1 MVQRYEQLPPVA
13 RFHPIGSRPQPIY
26 THPMQAR
33 HPQWSRKFKT
43 KLRAKYRITNLGTAR
58 QFLGIQITTGSADS
72 LSHTICLG
80 QQDFITSILKRF
92 NMHNAHGAAM
102 PMDVHVK
109 LDLAK
114 DRGERKVDPLKYQ
127 TIVGS
132 LMYIALATRP
142 DISHAVSAL
151 SRFTAHH
158 CLHFS
163 KSNTNTTGYTDSD
176 WANDSADRKSQ
187 GRVFILKNGAISWQ
201 SQKQDL
207 VAASTTEAEYIACS
221 EASERS

>member
-1 MVQRYEQLPPVA
+1 
-13 RFHPIGSRPQPIY
+13 
-26 THPMQAR
+26 
-33 HPQWSRKFKT
+33 
-43 KLRAKYRITNLGTAR
+43 
-58 QFLGIQITTGSADS
+58 
-72 LSHTICLG
+72 
-80 QQDFITSILKRF
+80 
-92 NMHNAHGAAM
+92 
-102 PMDVHVK
+102 MDAHVK

-114 DRGERKVDPLKYQ
+114 DRGEREVDPLKYQ

-187 GRVFILKNGAISWQ
+187 GHVFILKNGAISWQ

-221 EASERS
+221 EASREARWLRQLQRDVKGIIHQKLPTPIYTYSQGALSHITTGIR